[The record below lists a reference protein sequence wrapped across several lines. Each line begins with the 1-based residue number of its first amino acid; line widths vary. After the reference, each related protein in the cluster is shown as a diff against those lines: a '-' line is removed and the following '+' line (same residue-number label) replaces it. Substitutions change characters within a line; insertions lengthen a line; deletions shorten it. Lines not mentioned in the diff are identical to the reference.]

1 MKHRS
6 TREMFDYWNRQRG
19 LRRVPSRF
27 DVTAAD
33 MRNILADA
41 FILAADFTDELRFR
55 LAGTGICALFAREI
69 KGESFN
75 SLWSDASGDQID
87 ALLSP
92 VVDENEGI
100 VAGVL
105 GHNEVGAGI
114 ELELL
119 LLPLAL
125 DRRTRARALGIL
137 APLHPPYWLGQHPVT
152 QLEVRTLRNLGT
164 KSGLGHMDFGLRKN
178 EPRTRHSFL
187 VYSGGRELRPDKGAG

>member
-1 MKHRS
+1 
-6 TREMFDYWNRQRG
+6 MFDYWNRQRG
-19 LRRVPSRF
+19 QRRVPSRF
-27 DVTAAD
+27 DIAPAD
-33 MRNILADA
+33 IRNLLADA
-41 FILAADFTDELRFR
+41 FVLAADFTDELRFR

-75 SLWSDASGDQID
+75 SLWSDASDDQIN

-105 GHNEVGAGI
+105 GHTEVGARV

-119 LLPLAL
+119 LLPPAL

-164 KSGLGHMDFGLRKN
+164 DSGLGNIDFGLRKN
-178 EPRTRHSFL
+178 EPRTRHGFL
-187 VYSGGRELRPDKGAG
+187 VYSGGRELPRLTHR